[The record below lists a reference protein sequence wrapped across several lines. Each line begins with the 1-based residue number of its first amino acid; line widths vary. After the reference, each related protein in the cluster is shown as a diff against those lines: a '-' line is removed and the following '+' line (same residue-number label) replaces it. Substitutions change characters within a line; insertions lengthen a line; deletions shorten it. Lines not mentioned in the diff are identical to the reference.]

1 MDWQAFGSVALH
13 VLVGLTMLVGW
24 LSLLIVIV
32 PGLVIMWVGGLVYGI
47 TTGFDTTAWIIFGIM
62 TVLMIVG
69 NLIDNVLM
77 GASARQKGAS
87 WWSLGAAWVGALVG
101 TFLLPPIGGLI
112 LALLALFLVEYYRLK
127 NSRQAF
133 ESTTSLATGCGWSV
147 VVRFAIGF
155 IMGVLWI
162 LWAFVLK

>member
-1 MDWQAFGSVALH
+1 MDWQAFGNATLN
-13 VLVGLTMLVGW
+13 VLVGLTMLIGW
-24 LSLLIVIV
+24 LSLFIVIV

-62 TVLMIVG
+62 TVLMIAGSV
-69 NLIDNVLM
+69 IDNVLM
-77 GASARQKGAS
+77 GASARQKGVS
-87 WWSLGAAWVGALVG
+87 WWSLGAAWVGALIG
-101 TFLLPPIGGLI
+101 TLVLPPIGGLI
-112 LALLALFLVEYYRLK
+112 FALLALFFVEFYRLK

-147 VVRFAIGF
+147 VVRLAIGF
-155 IMGVLWI
+155 IMGCLWI